1 MYLPNCIATKINKC
15 VTIDV
20 ASDYCIVSFKLNPNF
35 LQLFYHFLLCW
46 LNFRFLKIVF
56 VHFTIIYFNAWSVQQ
71 DYIGDID
78 SFRNTMDK
86 DIIEVICFS
95 GKFCIKDDLD
105 FSHLV
110 NDVSQP
116 NF

>member
-1 MYLPNCIATKINKC
+1 M
-15 VTIDV
+15 
-20 ASDYCIVSFKLNPNF
+20 
-35 LQLFYHFLLCW
+35 
-46 LNFRFLKIVF
+46 
-56 VHFTIIYFNAWSVQQ
+56 QQ